1 MNSDDPGAQHVST
14 VSMKLPPFWCLV
26 PQLWFAQVEAQF
38 LLRGISAQ
46 RTKFDH
52 VVAALAPEVATEVR
66 DIILNPPAS
75 DPYDELRKQL
85 IQRTSQSER
94 RRLQQLLNNH
104 DFGDLTPT
112 RLLRKL
118 QQLRGQDTDDPLFR
132 ELFLQ
137 RLPTSIRVVLAS
149 FDDALSL
156 DELAIRAER
165 MTEADSVV
173 SRSAVSEVTSSPETS
188 ECEVNRLRADIV
200 DLKKRLTKPAS
211 KVLQVPSRGTRFLVD
226 TGAEVSVIPPLPNER
241 ANEQTGLVLRAAN
254 DSTIKTFGTRSQT
267 LHLGP
272 RQTFQWVFVVAELAL
287 LFSVPANRYEAL
299 LREFPSVIQPLN
311 EHLPIKHQLDLVRA
325 YNQIPVEPEDIPKTA
340 VTTPFGLFEFVRMP
354 FGLRNAAQ
362 TFQRFIDQVLRGLHC
377 TYVYIDDVLIFSQT
391 AEEHVNHVRQVLQ
404 RLHDHGVVINPA
416 KCQFG
421 TAELDFL
428 GHRVNSS
435 GIYPLEERVSA
446 IRNFARPTTYRKLC
460 EFLGLVNFYHRFVP
474 HCATLLQPLHDL
486 LSSGKGENQTL
497 SWISDAEK
505 AFSAAKN
512 ALANASLLF
521 HPKPSTATSIMTDAS
536 DKAVGAVLQQR
547 VDDAW
552 HPIAYFSKKLK
563 PAETCYSTFDK
574 ELLAIYLAIKHFR
587 HFVKGRS
594 FCVLTDHK
602 PLTFALALHSSNHSP
617 RQARQLDFIAQFTSD
632 IQHVKGADNQVADA
646 LSRINVSTLSVIEV
660 NGIDLEQMA
669 AAQEEDQEIK
679 HLLTSSKLHR
689 CSLAIKPVS
698 LQFSQT
704 TLLCDVSKGAP
715 RPVVPRVL
723 CEEFFRVLHSQA
735 HSGIGTTQRLIAA
748 RFVWPHLNTDVR
760 NWTRSC
766 LQCQQV
772 KVQRHT
778 VTPVGTFTTPD
789 ARFAHVHVDIVGPLP
804 SSQGYR
810 YLLTAVNRF
819 TCWPEVVPLVDITA
833 VSTARALVSGWIA
846 RFGVPAFI
854 TTDRGSQFESSLV
867 KELSHILGC
876 ERKRTTAY
884 HPCANGLVE
893 RFHRQLKASLKAC
906 RNPSGWVDALPLV
919 LLGLRTALKQDLG
932 CSTAE
937 LVYGTTLRVPGE
949 LFTSGPDSSTP
960 DPASYAAQLRSTMQ
974 ARVCNRLSGYSGYSD
989 IRKNLSVRIAT

>member
-1 MNSDDPGAQHVST
+1 
-14 VSMKLPPFWCLV
+14 
-26 PQLWFAQVEAQF
+26 
-38 LLRGISAQ
+38 
-46 RTKFDH
+46 
-52 VVAALAPEVATEVR
+52 
-66 DIILNPPAS
+66 
-75 DPYDELRKQL
+75 
-85 IQRTSQSER
+85 
-94 RRLQQLLNNH
+94 
-104 DFGDLTPT
+104 
-112 RLLRKL
+112 
-118 QQLRGQDTDDPLFR
+118 
-132 ELFLQ
+132 
-137 RLPTSIRVVLAS
+137 
-149 FDDALSL
+149 
-156 DELAIRAER
+156 
-165 MTEADSVV
+165 
-173 SRSAVSEVTSSPETS
+173 
-188 ECEVNRLRADIV
+188 
-200 DLKKRLTKPAS
+200 
-211 KVLQVPSRGTRFLVD
+211 
-226 TGAEVSVIPPLPNER
+226 
-241 ANEQTGLVLRAAN
+241 
-254 DSTIKTFGTRSQT
+254 
-267 LHLGP
+267 
-272 RQTFQWVFVVAELAL
+272 
-287 LFSVPANRYEAL
+287 
-299 LREFPSVIQPLN
+299 
-311 EHLPIKHQLDLVRA
+311 
-325 YNQIPVEPEDIPKTA
+325 
-340 VTTPFGLFEFVRMP
+340 MP

-377 TYVYIDDVLIFSQT
+377 TYACIDDVLIFSQT

-446 IRNFARPTTYRKLC
+446 IRNFARPTTFRKLR

-497 SWISDAEK
+497 SWTSDAEK
-505 AFSAAKN
+505 AFSASKN

-521 HPKPSTATSIMTDAS
+521 HPKPSAATSIMTDAS

-563 PAETCYSTFDK
+563 PAETRYSTFDK

-587 HFVKGRS
+587 HFVEGRS

-602 PLTFALALHSSNHSP
+602 PLTFALTLHSSNHSP
-617 RQARQLDFIAQFTSD
+617 HEARQLDFIVQFTSD

-698 LQFSQT
+698 LQSSQT

-723 CEEFFRVLHSQA
+723 REEVFRVLHSLA
-735 HSGIGTTQRLIAA
+735 HPGIRATQRLIAA

-760 NWTRSC
+760 NWTRSR

-772 KVQRHT
+772 KVSIDGRGQIQR
-778 VTPVGTFTTPD
+778 
-789 ARFAHVHVDIVGPLP
+789 
-804 SSQGYR
+804 
-810 YLLTAVNRF
+810 
-819 TCWPEVVPLVDITA
+819 WPEVVPLVDITA

-846 RFGVPAFI
+846 RFGVPAFT

-876 ERKRTTAY
+876 ERIRTTAY

-906 RNPSGWVDALPLV
+906 RNPSGWVDALPVV

-949 LFTSGPDSSTP
+949 LFTLGPDSSTP
-960 DPASYAAQLRSTMQ
+960 DPASYAAQLRLTMQ
-974 ARVCNRLSGYSGYSD
+974 ALKAVLPRTSSQRDPADLMTCPFVF
-989 IRKNLSVRIAT
+989 VRHDAVRAPLQAPYDGPFKVLASILHWT

>member
-1 MNSDDPGAQHVST
+1 M
-14 VSMKLPPFWCLV
+14 
-26 PQLWFAQVEAQF
+26 
-38 LLRGISAQ
+38 
-46 RTKFDH
+46 
-52 VVAALAPEVATEVR
+52 
-66 DIILNPPAS
+66 
-75 DPYDELRKQL
+75 
-85 IQRTSQSER
+85 
-94 RRLQQLLNNH
+94 
-104 DFGDLTPT
+104 
-112 RLLRKL
+112 
-118 QQLRGQDTDDPLFR
+118 
-132 ELFLQ
+132 
-137 RLPTSIRVVLAS
+137 
-149 FDDALSL
+149 
-156 DELAIRAER
+156 
-165 MTEADSVV
+165 
-173 SRSAVSEVTSSPETS
+173 
-188 ECEVNRLRADIV
+188 
-200 DLKKRLTKPAS
+200 
-211 KVLQVPSRGTRFLVD
+211 
-226 TGAEVSVIPPLPNER
+226 
-241 ANEQTGLVLRAAN
+241 
-254 DSTIKTFGTRSQT
+254 
-267 LHLGP
+267 
-272 RQTFQWVFVVAELAL
+272 
-287 LFSVPANRYEAL
+287 
-299 LREFPSVIQPLN
+299 
-311 EHLPIKHQLDLVRA
+311 
-325 YNQIPVEPEDIPKTA
+325 
-340 VTTPFGLFEFVRMP
+340 
-354 FGLRNAAQ
+354 
-362 TFQRFIDQVLRGLHC
+362 
-377 TYVYIDDVLIFSQT
+377 
-391 AEEHVNHVRQVLQ
+391 
-404 RLHDHGVVINPA
+404 
-416 KCQFG
+416 
-421 TAELDFL
+421 
-428 GHRVNSS
+428 
-435 GIYPLEERVSA
+435 
-446 IRNFARPTTYRKLC
+446 
-460 EFLGLVNFYHRFVP
+460 
-474 HCATLLQPLHDL
+474 
-486 LSSGKGENQTL
+486 
-497 SWISDAEK
+497 
-505 AFSAAKN
+505 
-512 ALANASLLF
+512 
-521 HPKPSTATSIMTDAS
+521 
-536 DKAVGAVLQQR
+536 
-547 VDDAW
+547 
-552 HPIAYFSKKLK
+552 
-563 PAETCYSTFDK
+563 
-574 ELLAIYLAIKHFR
+574 
-587 HFVKGRS
+587 KGRS

-723 CEEFFRVLHSQA
+723 CEEVFRVLHSLA

-876 ERKRTTAY
+876 ERIRTTAY

-989 IRKNLSVRIAT
+989 IRKNLSVRIATLHYSEKSISEFYLFELTGLCFSIRRYLGIRRQHRQFAHYSNTIFYKYPNMIFN